1 MNIGIIG
8 SKHYE
13 NVRRIKDLLTSLKEK
28 FGKNLVIITGGTTSG
43 AEKYVKKYCLE
54 FNIQYREFNPANTE
68 FNLYSVMS
76 EDYYGKPWHGSQH
89 AHRYMLLGRNIDSLI
104 ILIPKNET
112 VDTFKMAIDTTNKR
126 AKKVVVMN

>member
-13 NVRRIKDLLTSLKEK
+13 NIRKIKDLLTTLKAK
-28 FGKNLVIITGGTTSG
+28 FGNDLIIITGGNTTG
-43 AEKYVKKYCLE
+43 AEKYVKKYALE
-54 FNIQYREFNPANTE
+54 FNIQYKEFNSANTQ

-89 AHRYMLLGRNIDSLI
+89 AHRYMLLGRNVDSLI
-104 ILIPKNET
+104 ILTTRNET
-112 VDTFKMAIDTTNKR
+112 IDTFKMAIDTVNKR
-126 AKKVVVMN
+126 MKKVVVMN